1 MSIASILGAD
11 GAIARRLANYEAR
24 PQQLAMADA
33 VAEAIRERRHLMV
46 EAGTGVG
53 KSFAYLVPAIEAALA
68 DKECKIVVST
78 HTISLQEQLIHK
90 DIPFLQKVMPEFSAV
105 LVKGRG
111 NYLSLRRLRVA
122 NQRVASLLVEPVAR
136 EHLHSLGVW
145 ARQTRDGSKSD
156 LDFRPNPAA
165 WDLVES
171 DSNNCLGKKC
181 ADHERCFYFKAR
193 KHVFNAH
200 VLVVNHALFFI
211 DLALKQIGKGLLPK
225 YQVAILDEAHT
236 LEDVAAEH
244 LGLGITKGQVDYL
257 LNKLF
262 YERNQAAHGLLS
274 IHGTGQDMQQV
285 ADTRRAA
292 EHFFESILDWRR
304 EEERKRSP
312 GRPLGESLRVRKP
325 NIVPDRLSAEFGKLT
340 TSIDNIVEGIE
351 KEEEKIEL
359 EAAANRC
366 GSLTNDL
373 RTWLD
378 QGLERQVYWLD
389 VSGEGARRRI
399 NLASSPI
406 EVGPTLKAQ
415 LFDKVPTVILTSATL
430 SLGGDNGF
438 AHTKHRLGFPGHPT
452 LQLGSP
458 FNYREQVELHLFRK
472 MPEPASGD
480 FEDACLEKIQ
490 EYVARTQGRAFVLF
504 TSMQVLQRSATRLR
518 GWLKDRGIRLLAQ
531 GEGLAPMQ
539 MLAQFR
545 RGTPSVV
552 FGVDS
557 FWHGVDVQGEALSN
571 VIICKLPFFPPDRP
585 VVEARVEAINE
596 SGGNAFYDYQVPQ
609 AVIKLKQ
616 GFGRLIRTKNDTGV
630 VVILDPRVLT
640 KPYGRWF
647 LEALPEC
654 RRFVDGA
661 PIGARIMPR

>member
-24 PQQLAMADA
+24 PQQLSMADA

-53 KSFAYLVPAIEAALA
+53 KSFAYLVPAIQAALA

-136 EHLHSLGVW
+136 ENLHSLGVW

-181 ADHERCFYFKAR
+181 ADYERCFYFKAR
-193 KHVFNAH
+193 KHVFSAN
-200 VLVVNHALFFI
+200 VLVVNHALFFV

-262 YERNQAAHGLLS
+262 YERNHAAHGLLTL
-274 IHGTGQDMQQV
+274 HGTGQDMQQV

-292 EHFFESILDWRR
+292 EHFFESIIDWRR

-325 NIVPDRLSAEFGKLT
+325 NIVPDTLSAEFGKLT
-340 TSIDNIVEGIE
+340 TCIDNIVEGID

-378 QGLERQVYWLD
+378 QALERQVYWLD
-389 VSGEGARRRI
+389 VGGEGARRRI
-399 NLASSPI
+399 SLASSPI

-430 SLGGDNGF
+430 SLGGENGF
-438 AHTKHRLGFPGHPT
+438 AHAKHRLGFPRHPT

-472 MPEPASGD
+472 MPDPSASD
-480 FEDACLEKIQ
+480 FEEACLEKIQ

-504 TSMQVLQRSATRLR
+504 TSMQMLQRSATRLR

-596 SGGNAFYDYQVPQ
+596 AGGNAFYDYQVPQ

-616 GFGRLIRTKNDTGV
+616 GFGRLIRTKNDTGM

-654 RRFVDGA
+654 RRFIDGA
-661 PIGARIMPR
+661 QVGAK